1 VSRSAIA
8 LFLFLDLFP
17 ATGALALDPHRAL
30 TQARLSVWT
39 SDAGLPQNTIET
51 IVQTRDG
58 YLWMGTEE
66 GLVRFDGV
74 RFVVYDRQS
83 APALRS
89 PFVSSLFES
98 SDGTLWIGTY
108 GGGLA
113 RLRHGRI
120 EAFRPDLLGA
130 ERIRGMAETPSGSIY
145 IATAG
150 GGMLRVDGDRVTR
163 YTTRDGL
170 PVDRIGTVINDGTGG
185 LWVATHG
192 GGVVRWR
199 DGKVTERITSHE
211 GLPNDF
217 ARTILRD
224 ADGTLWIG
232 TDGAGLAEWRNG
244 AIVRVVTTRD
254 GLPSN
259 LIRSLVRD
267 RNGSLLIGTNGGL
280 VRWRDGQLETL
291 GSSDGLPSSIV
302 PTVAED
308 REGSLWVGTSGGLVR
323 LNDTKLLPFTR
334 REGLAA
340 DAARAILEDRE
351 GRMWVGTEGGGLC
364 RMLPA
369 PARCFTQADG
379 LPQET
384 VYALAESR
392 DGSLWVGTDGGGV
405 VRMREGRFTDHI
417 SGLPNDH
424 IRALVEVP
432 DGTLWVSTTGG
443 LARVR
448 GGKAENIAAFAGRQ
462 LRPLLALNDGTLFVG
477 TDGAGLW
484 RVAPDANSASPVA
497 TAGHGLGSDRVFSL
511 APDAAGGAV
520 WIGTSGGGL
529 TRLDVKTG
537 AMHTLTRHDGLH
549 DDVVFQVLDDGA
561 DLWMTSNRGLYRVR
575 RDRVLAA
582 MRGVKSDLS
591 GTVYGTTDG
600 MPSAECTGASPAAIR
615 ARDGR
620 IWVSTA
626 RGVAVVDFNST
637 ARNPVP
643 PVVHIDGVL
652 IDGSAAP
659 EGAFRVRAG
668 AQRLEVHY
676 TAVSLRAP
684 ERVTFR
690 YRLEGFD
697 PDWVDAG
704 TSRVAHYTRLPAGD
718 YTFHVTAS
726 NEDGVPSVSEGQ
738 LTFTVEPA
746 WFETWWARLLGVAL
760 IAAAIWGAIR
770 IRVAAARAHLL
781 RALSYIDGL
790 TGVANRRRFD
800 EALAE
805 ACVTARRDG
814 TPLSL
819 ALVDLDHFKELNDTS
834 GHLNGD
840 DALRTVA
847 GLLAKR
853 AESSGG
859 LVARFGGEEFAWLLP
874 GIPPEVAKHEAES
887 FRLSV
892 RNAGIPHAGVSAGVL
907 SASVGVAGSSG
918 QALQP
923 SSLIAAAD
931 AALYRAKSGGRDRVE
946 TDA

>member
-1 VSRSAIA
+1 MSRPSAIA
-8 LFLFLDLFP
+8 LSLFL
-17 ATGALALDPHRAL
+17 ATGAFALDPQRAL
-30 TQARLSVWT
+30 TQARLSIWT
-39 SDAGLPQNTIET
+39 SDAGLPQNTIEA

-66 GLVRFDGV
+66 GLARFDGV
-74 RFVVYDRQS
+74 RFVVSDRQT

-113 RLRHGRI
+113 RQRHGRI
-120 EAFRPDLLGA
+120 ESFRSDILGA
-130 ERIRGMAETPSGSIY
+130 DRIRGMYETKSGSIY
-145 IATAG
+145 VATAG
-150 GGMLRVDGDRVTR
+150 GGMLRIDGDRVTR
-163 YTTRDGL
+163 FTTRDGL
-170 PVDRIGTVINDGTGG
+170 PVDRIWTVIGDGSDG

-199 DGKVTERITSHE
+199 DGKVTQRITAHD

-232 TDGAGLAEWRNG
+232 TDGDGLAEWRNG
-244 AIVRVVTTRD
+244 AIVRVLTARD
-254 GLPSN
+254 GLPSD

-267 RNGSLLIGTNGGL
+267 RNGSLLIGTDGGL
-280 VRWRDGQLETL
+280 VRWRDGHPETL
-291 GSSDGLPSSIV
+291 GAVDGLPSPIV
-302 PTVAED
+302 TTVIED
-308 REGSLWVGTSGGLVR
+308 REGSLWVGTSAGVAR

-334 REGLAA
+334 KEGLAG
-340 DAARAILEDRE
+340 DAARAILEDRR
-351 GRMWVGTEGGGLC
+351 GQMWVGTEGGGLC

-369 PARCFTQADG
+369 PARCFTKADG
-379 LPQET
+379 LPQES

-392 DGSLWVGTDGGGV
+392 DGSLWIGTDGGGV
-405 VRMREGRFTDHI
+405 VRMRDGRFTDRI
-417 SGLPNDH
+417 ANLPNDH
-424 IRALVEVP
+424 VRAITESP
-432 DGTLWVSTTGG
+432 DGTLWISTTGG

-448 GGKAENIAAFAGRQ
+448 GTKVESIAALAGLQ
-462 LRPLLALNDGTLFVG
+462 LRPLLAVPDGSLLVG

-484 RVAPDANSASPVA
+484 RVTGDRASRIA
-497 TAGHGLGSDRVFSL
+497 AAGKGLGSDRVFSL
-511 APDAAGGAV
+511 TPDAAGAAV
-520 WIGTSGGGL
+520 WVGTSGGGL
-529 TRLDVKTG
+529 THLDLRTG
-537 AMHTLTRHDGLH
+537 AAHTLTRAGGLH
-549 DDVVFQVLDDGA
+549 DDVVFQLLDDGR
-561 DLWMTSNRGLYRVR
+561 DLWMTSNRGLYRVG

-582 MRGVKSDLS
+582 MRGEKSDLS
-591 GTVYGTTDG
+591 GTVYGSTDG
-600 MPSAECTGASPAAIR
+600 MPSAECTGAFPAAIR
-615 ARDGR
+615 SRDGR
-620 IWVSTA
+620 IWVATA
-626 RGVAVVDFNST
+626 RGVAVVDFHAT

-652 IDGSAAP
+652 VDGNALP
-659 EGAFRVRAG
+659 DGPLHIRAG

-704 TSRVAHYTRLPAGD
+704 TSRVAHYTKLPAGD
-718 YTFHVTAS
+718 YTFHVTAA
-726 NEDGVPSVSEGQ
+726 NEDGVPSAAEGRM
-738 LTFTVEPA
+738 TFTVEPE
-746 WFETWWARLLGVAL
+746 WFETWWARLLGILL
-760 IAAAIWGAIR
+760 IAAAIWGAVR
-770 IRVAAARAHLL
+770 IRLAAARAHLL

-800 EALAE
+800 EALEEECAN
-805 ACVTARRDG
+805 ARRSG
-814 TPLSL
+814 APLSL

-840 DALRTVA
+840 DALRAVA
-847 GLLAKR
+847 AILAQR
-853 AESSGG
+853 AQSTGG

-874 GIPPEVAKHEAES
+874 GIPPELAKQEAEK

-892 RNAGIPHAGVSAGVL
+892 RNAGIRHAGVAAGVL
-907 SASVGVAGSSG
+907 SASVGVAGVTS
-918 QALQP
+918 ADPRP

-946 TDA
+946 

>member
-1 VSRSAIA
+1 MSRPLPLVLS
-8 LFLFLDLFP
+8 LFL
-17 ATGALALDPHRAL
+17 ATGVFALDPHRAL

-66 GLVRFDGV
+66 GLARFDGV
-74 RFVVYDRQS
+74 RFVVSDRQT

-89 PFVSSLFES
+89 PFVTSLFES

-113 RLRHGRI
+113 RLRHNRI
-120 EAFRPDLLGA
+120 EAFRPDLLGVD
-130 ERIRGMAETPSGSIY
+130 RIRGMYETPSGSIY

-150 GGMLRVDGDRVTR
+150 GGMLRIEGDRVTR

-170 PVDRIGTVINDGTGG
+170 PVDRIWTVISDGAGG

-199 DGKVTERITSHE
+199 DGKVTQRITTHE
-211 GLPNDF
+211 GLPDDF
-217 ARTILRD
+217 VPSILRD

-232 TDGAGLAEWRNG
+232 TDGNGLAEWRNG
-244 AIVRVVTTRD
+244 AVVRVLTTRD

-259 LIRSLVRD
+259 LIRSILRD
-267 RNGSLLIGTNGGL
+267 RTGSLLVGTDGGL
-280 VRWRDGQLETL
+280 VRYRDGPIETL
-291 GSSDGLPSSIV
+291 GAADGLPSPIV
-302 PTVAED
+302 RSVIED
-308 REGSLWVGTSGGLVR
+308 REGSLWVGTTGGLVR

-334 REGLAA
+334 KEGLAA
-340 DAARAILEDRE
+340 AAARAILQDRE

-369 PARCFTQADG
+369 PAQCFTKAEG

-384 VYALAESR
+384 VYALVESR
-392 DGSLWVGTDGGGV
+392 GGGLWVGTDGGGV
-405 VRMREGRFTDHI
+405 VRLRDGRFTDHI

-424 IRALVEVP
+424 VRSLVELP
-432 DGTLWVSTTGG
+432 DGTLWVSTSGG

-448 GGKAENIAAFAGRQ
+448 NGKVEGIPALAGRQ
-462 LRPLLALNDGTLFVG
+462 LRPLLALDDGTLLVG

-484 RVAPDANSASPVA
+484 RVASDGRSATPIA
-497 TAGHGLGSDRVFSL
+497 TAGHGIGSDRVFSL
-511 APDAAGGAV
+511 TLDSGGGV
-520 WIGTSGGGL
+520 WVGTSGGGL
-529 TRLDVKTG
+529 THLDLKSG
-537 AMHTLTRHDGLH
+537 AMHTLARRDGLH
-549 DDVVFQVLDDGA
+549 DDVVFQVLDDGT
-561 DLWMTSNRGLYRVR
+561 DLWMTSNRGLYRVSR
-575 RDRVLAA
+575 ERVLAA
-582 MRGVKSDLS
+582 MRGEKSDLS
-591 GTVYGTTDG
+591 GTVYGSSDG
-600 MPSAECTGASPAAIR
+600 MPSAECTGASPAAVR

-620 IWVSTA
+620 IWVATA
-626 RGVAVVDFNST
+626 RGVAVVDFNAT

-652 IDGSAAP
+652 VDGSAVADGP
-659 EGAFRVRAG
+659 LRVRAG
-668 AQRLEVHY
+668 AERLEVHY

-690 YRLEGFD
+690 YRLESFD
-697 PDWVDAG
+697 HDWIDAG
-704 TSRVAHYTRLPAGD
+704 TNRVAHYTRLPAGD
-718 YTFHVTAS
+718 YTFHVMAS
-726 NEDGVPSVSEGQ
+726 NEDGVPSAAEGRMA
-738 LTFTVEPA
+738 FTVEPE
-746 WFETWWARLLGVAL
+746 WFETWWARLLGILL

-781 RALSYIDGL
+781 RELSYVDGL

-800 EALAE
+800 EALEE
-805 ACVTARRDG
+805 ACGTARRAG

-819 ALVDLDHFKELNDTS
+819 ALIDLDHFKELNDTS

-840 DALRTVA
+840 DALRAVA
-847 GLLAKR
+847 GILAKR
-853 AESSGG
+853 AQSAGG

-874 GIPPEVAKHEAES
+874 GIPPEVAKQEAES
-887 FRLSV
+887 FRLGV
-892 RNAGIPHAGVSAGVL
+892 RNAGIRHAGVTSGVL
-907 SASVGVAGSSG
+907 SASVGVASVTP
-918 QALQP
+918 ADPRP

-946 TDA
+946 SETQ